1 VTRTWRCAIN
11 QSSLRDRSSQQR
23 HIVWP
28 QASYNIFYVKS
39 THHHNLT
46 GSWHYHPN
54 ALPMT
59 NSSSAATHSINPS
72 SCSKYFMTRI
82 FMISCLL
89 PPDLNF
95 SLLLPSCQFF
105 LFMCSFPLFLWL
117 SVLLLFPFL
126 FDFLSPF
133 VFPLLFH
140 PCFVFVLLAYVV
152 SLAFANL
159 FGTKRLV
166 YCCCL
171 LASR

>member
-1 VTRTWRCAIN
+1 
-11 QSSLRDRSSQQR
+11 
-23 HIVWP
+23 
-28 QASYNIFYVKS
+28 
-39 THHHNLT
+39 
-46 GSWHYHPN
+46 
-54 ALPMT
+54 
-59 NSSSAATHSINPS
+59 
-72 SCSKYFMTRI
+72 
-82 FMISCLL
+82 MISCLL

-133 VFPLLFH
+133 VFPLLFP